1 VLRKNRRTN
10 KTREKEGNRVGAM
23 QMNDRVKRI
32 ATVGVL
38 LLGLI
43 TSGCGPKQAAPPP
56 AVPEVAIVTVQ
67 EERVVLTTELPGR
80 TSAYFVAE
88 IRPQVNGI
96 IQKRLFD
103 EGSDVKFGQVLYQID
118 PAPFQAAY
126 DNAAANLAVTGKA
139 AGRARAVVE
148 ATLAGVSQRQ
158 ATLDLARKNRWRFE
172 ELFKGKVVSALQ
184 RDQAVTEAEV
194 AEAALRS
201 AEAQVKSDQEA
212 VAAAEAGINQAE
224 AALETTRINL
234 GYTRITAPISGRIGK
249 SNVTVGAL
257 AIAYQ
262 GSAFTTI
269 QQIDP
274 IYVDAAQSSATLLRL
289 KRNIA
294 SGLLKGNGPN
304 QTRVKL
310 LLEDGTPYSQEGILK
325 FSEVTVD
332 PSTGSY
338 ILRMVFPNPKHV
350 LLPGMYVRAVVQ
362 EGEVDKAILVPQQGV
377 SRDPKGN
384 PIAFIVDGEGKVQQR
399 MITVDRAIGDK
410 WLITD
415 GLKPGDRLIV
425 EGMQKVRP
433 GASVKVASFDASG
446 KDSSGAEKKAQ
457 PAAKAK

>member
-1 VLRKNRRTN
+1 VLRENRRTE
-10 KTREKEGNRVGAM
+10 KTWEKEGKSAGAG
-23 QMNDRVKRI
+23 QINGRSKGI
-32 ATVGVL
+32 ATIGALIV
-38 LLGLI
+38 GLI
-43 TSGCGPKQAAPPP
+43 MSGCGSKQAAPPP
-56 AVPEVAIVTVQ
+56 AIPEVAIVTVTP
-67 EERVVLTTELPGR
+67 ERVVLTTELPGR
-80 TSAYFVAE
+80 TSAYLVAE

-96 IQKRLFD
+96 IQERLFS
-103 EGSDVKFGQVLYQID
+103 EGSDVKAGSVLYQID
-118 PAPFQAAY
+118 PAPYQATYNNAVAALARSEASLPPIRLKAERFRELVAVKAISQQDF
-126 DNAAANLAVTGKA
+126 DNAAA
-139 AGRARAVVE
+139 
-148 ATLAGVSQRQ
+148 
-158 ATLDLARKNRWRFE
+158 
-172 ELFKGKVVSALQ
+172 AL
-184 RDQAVTEAEV
+184 
-194 AEAALRS
+194 
-201 AEAQVKSDQEA
+201 K
-212 VAAAEAGINQAE
+212 QAE
-224 AALETTRINL
+224 ADIEYSKATVESARINL
-234 GYTRITAPISGRIGK
+234 GYTRIIAPVTGRIGK
-249 SNVTVGAL
+249 SNVTIGAL
-257 AIAYQ
+257 VTAHQ
-262 GSAFTTI
+262 GSPLAVV
-269 QQIDP
+269 QQLDP

-310 LLEDGTPYSQEGILK
+310 LLEDGTPYPQEGILK

-362 EGEVDKAILVPQQGV
+362 EGEVDRAILVPQQGV

-384 PIAFIVDGEGKVQQR
+384 PVALIVDGEGKVQQR

-446 KDSSGAEKKAQ
+446 KDSSDAVKKAQ